1 MQIIFIC
8 IQLMSK
14 KEQRK
19 NVALFCIVGVIVCF
33 LIGLFVQSI
42 VGKPKDV
49 KAETKYFG
57 LMNNEITNPE
67 GSVTDSEQETQ
78 SISVNDISR
87 IPDMI
92 DKYLGAGDLA
102 SLDKYLRGIIEQH
115 KDSDDLLVSIDE
127 LEMMRA
133 DIAMTINMN
142 SASSESLMQSYRN
155 PKMLAAAMVYEP
167 ISCKYK
173 SLKHGDSLMLPAQRD
188 SSILLSEIEL
198 NGEEKDIWLQRLN
211 QSNEDVIYTD
221 VKVYSCELYGCEF
234 RFVIGYRLNTAT
246 WGAYLIYSD
255 DERTKGIF
263 QTALEMQRFE
273 GEGLVSEE
281 TMDTALIYL
290 NLDEGGDE

>member
-1 MQIIFIC
+1 
-8 IQLMSK
+8 
-14 KEQRK
+14 
-19 NVALFCIVGVIVCF
+19 
-33 LIGLFVQSI
+33 
-42 VGKPKDV
+42 
-49 KAETKYFG
+49 
-57 LMNNEITNPE
+57 
-67 GSVTDSEQETQ
+67 
-78 SISVNDISR
+78 
-87 IPDMI
+87 
-92 DKYLGAGDLA
+92 
-102 SLDKYLRGIIEQH
+102 
-115 KDSDDLLVSIDE
+115 
-127 LEMMRA
+127 
-133 DIAMTINMN
+133 MTINMN
-142 SASSESLMQSYRN
+142 PASSESLMQSYRN